1 MTRILLARHGET
13 DWNSVGRWQGHADP
27 PLNDAGRS
35 QAAELAE
42 RLAGDGIAAIYSSDL
57 VRASQTA
64 HHVAK
69 RLGLAVVE
77 DAGLR
82 EIDVGSWSGLTRAE
96 VEQRFPEGYA
106 RWLEGEIG
114 HDGETREQ
122 LTDRVVAAVE
132 RVAADHPEG
141 TVLVVTH
148 GGAIRALRR
157 YADGDPGDPI
167 DNCGTSSLE
176 LVDGVLP
183 SQDRH
188 RNVGSVIV
196 SGRRGG

>member
-13 DWNSVGRWQGHADP
+13 DWNRVGRWQGHADP
-27 PLNDAGRS
+27 PLNDAGRG

-57 VRASQTA
+57 MRASQTA
-64 HHVAK
+64 RVVAD
-69 RLGLAVVE
+69 RLGLAVIE

-106 RWLEGEIG
+106 RWLRGDIG
-114 HDGETREQ
+114 HDGETREE
-122 LTDRVVAAVE
+122 LSERVVGAVE
-132 RVAADHPEG
+132 RIAAAHPG
-141 TVLVVTH
+141 DTILAVTH

-167 DNCGTSSLE
+167 ENCGTSSLE
-176 LVDGVLP
+176 LVDGVLRV
-183 SQDRH
+183 QA
-188 RNVGSVIV
+188 V
-196 SGRRGG
+196 

>member
-1 MTRILLARHGET
+1 MTTLLLVRHGET
-13 DWNSVGRWQGHADP
+13 DWNAVGRLQGHTDR
-27 PLNDAGRS
+27 PLSDFGRR
-35 QAAELAE
+35 QAQQLAE
-42 RLAGDGIAAIYSSDL
+42 GLDDEELEAIYSSDL

-64 HHVAK
+64 HVVAD

-106 RWLEGEIG
+106 RWLGGDIG
-114 HDGETREQ
+114 HDGETREE
-122 LTDRVVAAVE
+122 LTERVVGAVE
-132 RVAADHPEG
+132 RIAAAHPG
-141 TVLVVTH
+141 DTILAVTH

-167 DNCGTSSLE
+167 ENCGTSSLE
-176 LVDGVLP
+176 LVDGVLRV
-183 SQDRH
+183 QAA
-188 RNVGSVIV
+188 
-196 SGRRGG
+196 